1 MVTCLTSVVLAAPAN
16 DARIT
21 SSYNELKED
30 GSFSSKYE
38 ASDDTFVQQAGVG
51 GVAFVGASRYY
62 TEDGTPIQITFI
74 ADQDGY
80 RPTGDHLP
88 TPPPTPDYIL
98 RSLEYLKKHAPKDR
112 PDEILSRRTSE

>member
-21 SSYNELKED
+21 SSHNELKED

-80 RPTGDHLP
+80 RPKGDHLP

-98 RSLEYLKKHAPKDR
+98 RSLEYLKKHAPKNR
-112 PDEILSRRTSE
+112 PDEILSRQ